1 MRKGKRE
8 KVDNKFSLDELKKQ
22 SFNSYL
28 FIITLVRKDGSMEL
42 KVDLKDRSYPIIIE
56 KGLINRVSEEIRK
69 VYKGKKIF
77 IITDDNVNKYY
88 GGKISEELKKND
100 FEVKLLALKPGE
112 ETKNFN
118 TLPIVYNELLDF
130 NLTRSD
136 LIIALGGGVIGDLA
150 GFVASTYLRGV
161 DFVQI
166 PTSLLAQV
174 DSSVG
179 GKVAVDLDRGKNLV
193 GSFYHPKC
201 VLIDPEV
208 LNTLDNRFFIDGMA
222 EVIKYGCIKDKQF
235 FDYLEKMENNQQ
247 LINNMEV
254 VIHKC
259 CDIKRQVV
267 ENDEKD
273 KGERMLLNFGHTLGH
288 AIEQYYNYTK
298 YSHGEGVAIGMYE
311 ISKISEEKGLTKKG
325 TSQRIKDIL
334 VKYNLPYELDVNI
347 EETLEA
353 INLDKKK
360 LGNDL
365 NVIILKEIGNSEI
378 YKTTAEFFKI

>member
-1 MRKGKRE
+1 
-8 KVDNKFSLDELKKQ
+8 
-22 SFNSYL
+22 
-28 FIITLVRKDGSMEL
+28 MEL
-42 KVDLKDRSYPIIIE
+42 IVDLKDRSYPIIIE

-88 GGKISEELKKND
+88 GGKISEALKDSD
-100 FEVKLLALKPGE
+100 FEVKLLSLKPGE

-208 LNTLDNRFFIDGMA
+208 LDTLEDRFFIDGMA
-222 EVIKYGCIKDKQF
+222 EVIKYGCIKDKKF

-247 LINNMEV
+247 L
-254 VIHKC
+254 
-259 CDIKRQVV
+259 
-267 ENDEKD
+267 
-273 KGERMLLNFGHTLGH
+273 L
-288 AIEQYYNYTK
+288 
-298 YSHGEGVAIGMYE
+298 
-311 ISKISEEKGLTKKG
+311 KIWK
-325 TSQRIKDIL
+325 
-334 VKYNLPYELDVNI
+334 
-347 EETLEA
+347 
-353 INLDKKK
+353 
-360 LGNDL
+360 
-365 NVIILKEIGNSEI
+365 
-378 YKTTAEFFKI
+378 

>member
-1 MRKGKRE
+1 
-8 KVDNKFSLDELKKQ
+8 
-22 SFNSYL
+22 
-28 FIITLVRKDGSMEL
+28 MEL

-88 GGKISEELKKND
+88 GGKISESLKRND
-100 FEVKLLALKPGE
+100 FEVKLLSLKPGE

-247 LINNMEV
+247 LTNNMEV

-298 YSHGEGVAIGMYE
+298 YSHGEGVAIGMYV

-325 TSQRIKDIL
+325 ASQRIKDIL